1 MSDEEFER
9 LVAEGIDAIPERF
22 LLRIENVVVVVEDL
36 PSEEQLLA
44 HGIEDPYELLGLY
57 EGVPVTERG
66 ETYGVGGLLL
76 PDKITVFKLPIL
88 AEAGG
93 DPEKIRDVVRD
104 TVWHE
109 IGHYFGWDDDALY
122 EREVRGTNRSK

>member
-122 EREVRGTNRSK
+122 EREDRGTNRSK

>member
-122 EREVRGTNRSK
+122 EREDRGANRSK

>member
-22 LLRIENVVVVVEDL
+22 LSRLTNVAITIEDL
-36 PSEEQLLA
+36 PSEEQLRA
-44 HGIEDPYELLGLY
+44 QGIEDPYELLGLY
-57 EGVPVTERG
+57 EGVPATERG
-66 ETYGVGGLLL
+66 EEYGVGGLPL
-76 PDKITVFKLPIL
+76 PDKITIFKLPIL
-88 AEAGG
+88 DEAGD
-93 DPEKIRDVVRD
+93 DPERVREVVRD

-122 EREVRGTNRSK
+122 EREDKGTNRSE

>member
-36 PSEEQLLA
+36 PSEQQLLA

-88 AEAGG
+88 AEAEG

-122 EREVRGTNRSK
+122 EREDRGTNRSK